1 MRLKNEKS
9 YHPETA
15 IDNILEN
22 TLLGTFPNVS
32 TQEQVCRMASKGF
45 SLGIPWWNSGQDPTL
60 SLLRVQVWE
69 TEVSK
74 ATQKVQK
81 QGKECLALHVA
92 PYPNYFHSE
101 MF

>member
-32 TQEQVCRMASKGF
+32 TQEQYVEWHQRG
-45 SLGIPWWNSGQDPTL
+45 LPWEFPGGTVVRTP
-60 SLLRVQVWE
+60 
-69 TEVSK
+69 
-74 ATQKVQK
+74 
-81 QGKECLALHVA
+81 
-92 PYPNYFHSE
+92 HSHC
-101 MF
+101 